1 MHLKNLIKNKWTINN
16 LYPYIW
22 THPFW
27 HLWASWFFAVLLVNK
42 KTPINCVEDQP
53 FNIPTKC
60 GSNWFS
66 EFRELDLNYGPL
78 WRRWTPSD
86 VNTRCCQTSHLFR
99 RRGARYLLPTDVNKL
114 MLLFNR
120 LHWILL
126 KILFHLSLVAKVG
139 DWEGPHKWN
148 SLVPLFI

>member
-1 MHLKNLIKNKWTINN
+1 MHSKNH

-27 HLWASWFFAVLLVNK
+27 HLWASWFFAVLLINK
-42 KTPINCVEDQP
+42 KPPINCVEDQP

-99 RRGARYLLPTDVNKL
+99 RRGARYLLPTDVNKSAVPSWCYYL
-114 MLLFNR
+114 IGFTEFC
-120 LHWILL
+120 L
-126 KILFHLSLVAKVG
+126 KYSSIFH
-139 DWEGPHKWN
+139 
-148 SLVPLFI
+148 